1 MATAPA
7 AFDLESRNPQL
18 AEWLKGYPDSVFS
31 DSLYQS
37 IELMERYSVTS
48 AIEILNLLGVFPR
61 LTEWRS
67 PDELCRALLFQPRFA
82 FALQWLLSRVF
93 ETGSIDSRMED
104 RGRSY
109 RLRPAHI
116 HPRSSRDSDRESLR
130 ALALKID
137 NANAATLDLLD
148 HAASV
153 YPSVARGEQG
163 GDQALFDP
171 RGVTLWL
178 NYFNN
183 ANPTYAVNNS
193 LSAIVAADRVS
204 ARTKLRILELGAGAG
219 SATEKLLDRLNECD
233 PLSRIDKY
241 VVTEPNAFFRRR
253 AQRELASRYPN
264 LPLEWSA
271 LDLNQPW
278 ESQLGNDKFDLV
290 YAVNVLHVAK
300 DLLFSLNEARSVLA
314 PEGWLIIGEC
324 VRPFPN
330 QPMYPELM
338 FEILESFTDIKPDSE
353 FRPNPGFLTAEQWRT
368 AFTRAGFDRVEV
380 APEIDRIREIY
391 SHFFTGAIC
400 GQHTRAG

>member
-7 AFDLESRNPQL
+7 ALDLESRNLQL

-48 AIEILNLLGVFPR
+48 AIEILNMLGVFPR
-61 LTEWRS
+61 LTELRS

-82 FALQWLLSRVF
+82 FALQWLLSRVC

-241 VVTEPNAFFRRR
+241 
-253 AQRELASRYPN
+253 
-264 LPLEWSA
+264 
-271 LDLNQPW
+271 
-278 ESQLGNDKFDLV
+278 
-290 YAVNVLHVAK
+290 
-300 DLLFSLNEARSVLA
+300 
-314 PEGWLIIGEC
+314 
-324 VRPFPN
+324 
-330 QPMYPELM
+330 
-338 FEILESFTDIKPDSE
+338 
-353 FRPNPGFLTAEQWRT
+353 
-368 AFTRAGFDRVEV
+368 
-380 APEIDRIREIY
+380 
-391 SHFFTGAIC
+391 
-400 GQHTRAG
+400 